1 MVEKVF
7 TKRNC
12 KLNITFFQFLS
23 RKLPG
28 SKKIILES
36 CEKLKESKKMRPAQ
50 MKQLDKLVNKVRIIK
65 QDLVK
70 K

>member
-1 MVEKVF
+1 MVEKLF

-23 RKLPG
+23 RKLHG
-28 SKKIILES
+28 SKKIILQS
-36 CEKLKESKKMRPAQ
+36 CQKIKESKKMRPAQ
-50 MKQLDKLVNKVRIIK
+50 MKQLDKLVNKVTKIK
-65 QDLVK
+65 QDVVK